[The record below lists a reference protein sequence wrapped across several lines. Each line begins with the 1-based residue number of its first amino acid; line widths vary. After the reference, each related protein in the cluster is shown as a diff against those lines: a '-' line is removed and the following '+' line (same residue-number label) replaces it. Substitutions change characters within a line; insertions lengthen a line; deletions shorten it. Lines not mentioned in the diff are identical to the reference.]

1 MILCLVIILACFAC
15 YVVVAQRRIA
25 ALKRDREKA
34 SAHEYVCGVDNE
46 RARVGMELH
55 DGIANDLL
63 ALEIKLSSLS
73 ESDYGWIA
81 REVAAVRNGVRNVSH
96 ELIPPEFARLG
107 LDDVLSYY
115 VANLSR
121 QSKITIT
128 LTTDGSFGVGDV
140 RDAVALTVYRIIQE
154 LLSNIL
160 KHSCASSVII
170 DIRSLTPKVANIS
183 ITDDGIESPGNIVG
197 LGLGIKTVADRLMSI
212 DAKFEYKRFTNQN
225 IKRITFEK

>member
-34 SAHEYVCGVDNE
+34 SAHEYVCGVDSE

>member
-1 MILCLVIILACFAC
+1 
-15 YVVVAQRRIA
+15 
-25 ALKRDREKA
+25 
-34 SAHEYVCGVDNE
+34 
-46 RARVGMELH
+46 MELH